1 MAKKVLNIIESA
13 YRGTLEEQD
22 DTVIWLM
29 HAMRGAGA
37 DLSVV
42 LRGNAVNYVARGQ
55 DASGLA
61 FGDRRQTNPPRLDE
75 DVAKLAA
82 KGVDVFVVE
91 DDLAERGLER
101 SDVIGGGEAAAAKRA
116 RRAPALSRSG
126 VSLVAAAGPA
136 SMRSCVDLMSRG

>member
-1 MAKKVLNIIESA
+1 MAKKILNIIESA

-37 DLSVV
+37 ELSVV
-42 LRGNAVNYVARGQ
+42 LRGNAVNYVVRGQ

-61 FGDRRQTNPPRLDE
+61 FGERRQTNPPRLDE

-82 KGVDVFVVE
+82 KGVEVFVVE
-91 DDLAERGLER
+91 DDLAARGLER
-101 SDVIGGGEAAAAKRA
+101 SDVIEAVK
-116 RRAPALSRSG
+116 PLPRSG
-126 VSLVAAAGPA
+126 LAELLQSHDQVFHW
-136 SMRSCVDLMSRG
+136 